1 MLILTRRVGQTVT
14 IGDDVEITVIQIS
27 GDQVRLGINAPRQVK
42 VYRKEV
48 LDQIALEN
56 AAAAASAA
64 DLEEVESA
72 LRGPEKVEQTSQ
84 EGSSPSGGE
93 R

>member
-14 IGDDVEITVIQIS
+14 IGDDVEITVVQIS
-27 GDQVRLGINAPRQVK
+27 GDQVRLGIAAPREVK

-48 LDQIALEN
+48 LEQIAAEN

-64 DLEEVESA
+64 ELKDVESA
-72 LRGPEKVEQTSQ
+72 LAEPPNTEKK
-84 EGSSPSGGE
+84 
-93 R
+93 